1 LLWAVQC
8 DEDTGG
14 ADMMLAILITQV
26 VLVLMLLPFF
36 FATVMGIWSGYLA
49 DKSTREHS

>member
-1 LLWAVQC
+1 M
-8 DEDTGG
+8 T
-14 ADMMLAILITQV
+14 LAILILQALLV
-26 VLVLMLLPFF
+26 VMLLPFF